1 MPKSSDMKK
10 HLNLY
15 TAGRIVLFFETV
27 LCVVTALSVLMV
39 NGIDSFSADDL
50 SVLVLIGITI
60 TTRAFM
66 RSSNIFLNKAVL
78 WMAALPLLLIS
89 YELLAML
96 IPYYPHVA

>member
-1 MPKSSDMKK
+1 MKK

-15 TAGRIVLFFETV
+15 TAGRIILFFETV

-39 NGIDSFSADDL
+39 NGIDSFSADHL

-60 TTRAFM
+60 TTRAFIK
-66 RSSNIFLNKAVL
+66 SSNIFLNKAVL

-96 IPYYPHVA
+96 IPYHPHVA

>member
-1 MPKSSDMKK
+1 MPKSSEMKK

-15 TAGRIVLFFETV
+15 TAGRIILFLETV

-39 NGIDSFSADDL
+39 NGIDSFSTDHL
-50 SVLVLIGITI
+50 SVLVLIGITV
-60 TTRAFM
+60 TTRAFV
-66 RSSNIFLNKAVL
+66 RSSNIHLNRAVL

-96 IPYYPHVA
+96 IPYHPQAA